1 MEIGRRY
8 IYVDTDNETYA
19 GDVVSITDNMVTIQN
34 RSCESYKN
42 SSDLFHIELN
52 LIKWIFLLD
61 NLIEGHQYCFT
72 LNKDNKMIEGT
83 FINISGINDTVY
95 LQTTNSGVLLFSI
108 YEVNDIHKIL

>member
-8 IYVDTDNETYA
+8 IYVDTDNETYT

-42 SSDLFHIELN
+42 SLDLFQIELN

-61 NLIEGHQYCFT
+61 NLIEGHQYFFT
-72 LNKDNKMIEGT
+72 LNKDNKIIEGT
-83 FINISGINDTVY
+83 FINISG
-95 LQTTNSGVLLFSI
+95 NSCDPILKSI
-108 YEVNDIHKIL
+108 ITHKIEFM